1 MTWAKKL
8 KEHGKS
14 KRKTPPVVPK
24 PVVQEC
30 WLQIRGASGSDP
42 GAVDPVFYVIES
54 GLLTVTDSTGKA
66 LEKAGTHR
74 LMENEDPRQVAK
86 RLAARRRLT
95 AAAEPD
101 FNRVLHY
108 PRNFN
113 IV

>member
-14 KRKTPPVVPK
+14 KRKTPVVRK

-54 GLLTVTDSTGKA
+54 GVLTVTDSTGKP
-66 LEKAGTHR
+66 LEKVGTHR
-74 LMENEDPRQVAK
+74 LMEGEDPRQVAK
-86 RLAARRRLT
+86 RLATRRRL
-95 AAAEPD
+95 AEPD
-101 FNRVLHY
+101 FNRPLHY